1 MDKIIFAWEKIY
13 TNKTS
18 GTAKAQCPECIDKRT
33 NKKDKSLSVN
43 FTNGLAFCHYCS
55 AISFRDSIEKK
66 TESLNYKLP
75 VQTWRNYTQLS
86 VPMVKWLEGRKIQ
99 QSTAIYFG
107 LTEEKY
113 YQPAKGKEVNNIV
126 FNYFEGETL
135 INKKYRSGDKKFTQS
150 KEAKSI
156 FYNINSIIGHDEAW
170 IVEGEIDCLS
180 MYEIGIKNCIS
191 IPNGAND
198 NDNYWVNS
206 EKYLK
211 DIKKFYICT
220 DNDDKGNDVAEKIA
234 HRLGKWKCERV
245 LFKGKD
251 ANEDLVTLDLEK
263 SVLNRI
269 QYPVSGTFKV
279 NDVYDDI
286 LNLYDNGFPDTFYPK
301 HRCFGDL
308 KKVFS
313 VMRGHLITGTGIPSH
328 GKSNFTEWYVLNLI
342 KDYDLKASFFS
353 PEHHPLHL
361 HQSTFIQKTFGK
373 NFFNEVAGTPRI
385 SKQEIAKYAEWANE
399 KIYLTCPDN
408 GERPTWNWL
417 LEKFKEQMVTYGIDI
432 FVIDAFNKLEFDEK
446 GNKLDLINSTL
457 TKLTSFAQI
466 NNVMIFL
473 IAHPTKMSK
482 NATGQYEMPS
492 LYDVSGSSDFR
503 NQTHDGFC
511 IYRFF
516 GDDAGTKFINLKT
529 KMSFQGEIGASVDF
543 DYHLP
548 SGRYYE
554 KGTSEPTFNLIDW
567 DIESPEPKT
576 PLATLVEA
584 FDLEPMELLED
595 DEFNGVPF

>member
-1 MDKIIFAWEKIY
+1 MDKIIFAWEKIH

-18 GTAKAQCPECIDKRT
+18 GTVKAQCPECIDRRT
-33 NKKDKSLSVN
+33 NKKDRSLSVN

-75 VQTWRNYTQLS
+75 VQTWKNYTKLS
-86 VPMVKWLEGRKIQ
+86 APMVKWLESRKIM
-99 QSTAIYFG
+99 QSTAIAFG

-156 FYNINSIIGHDEAW
+156 FYNINSIVGQDEAW
-170 IVEGEIDCLS
+170 IVEGEMDCLS

-211 DIKKFYICT
+211 DIKKFYIAT
-220 DNDDKGNDVAEKIA
+220 DNDEKGNDVAEKIA
-234 HRLGKWKCERV
+234 QRLGRWRCERV

-251 ANEDLVTLDLEK
+251 ANEDLITLDLQK
-263 SVLNRI
+263 SVLNRV

-286 LNLYDNGFPDTFYPK
+286 INLYDNGYPDTFYPK
-301 HRCFGDL
+301 HRCFGEL

-328 GKSNFTEWYVLNLI
+328 GKSNFTEWYVLNLL
-342 KDYDLKASFFS
+342 KDYNLKSSFFS

-373 NFFNEVAGTPRI
+373 NFFNEVSGTPRI
-385 SKQEIAKYAEWANE
+385 SKQEIAQYAEWANE

-408 GERPTWNWL
+408 GERPTWDWL
-417 LEKFKEQMVTYGIDI
+417 LDKFKEQMITYGIDI
-432 FVIDAFNKLEFDEK
+432 FVIDAFNKLEFDDK

-466 NNVMIFL
+466 NNVIIFL

-482 NATGQYEMPS
+482 NATGAYEMPT

-511 IYRFF
+511 IYRHF
-516 GDDAGTKFINLKT
+516 GEDARTTFTNLKT
-529 KMSFQGEIGASVDF
+529 KMSFQGEIGASVDY

-554 KGTSEPTFNLIDW
+554 KDSGEPTFNLIDW
-567 DIESPEPKT
+567 DSEKEDIKT
-576 PLATLVEA
+576 PVATLVEA
-584 FDLEPMELLED
+584 FDLEPILTEED
-595 DEFNGVPF
+595 ENYCPF